1 MVNQVEDPTLWPKR
15 TDGST
20 CRGVGLR
27 HRDPADC
34 FLRLKMRTAGQRLGT
49 LHRRFL
55 LIAVILPH
63 AWAGPISAAKSARM
77 TGISHPGQRLHRGFS
92 MTPVFNGCGL

>member
-1 MVNQVEDPTLWPKR
+1 MHSLGARLCRTLRLAGVVNQVEDPTLWPKR
-15 TDGST
+15 TDGGT

-27 HRDPADC
+27 HRDPAAC

-55 LIAVILPH
+55 LIA
-63 AWAGPISAAKSARM
+63 SKSA
-77 TGISHPGQRLHRGFS
+77 SF
-92 MTPVFNGCGL
+92 